1 LRDKVISVQEAVE
14 KIEDGMTLYI
24 GGFLSIGTPDTLIDE
39 LIRQE
44 KKQLT
49 VIAND
54 SGHFGRGISKLVRAK
69 LLKKIITSHIGTNP
83 ETGRQMMAG
92 EIEVV
97 LIPQGTLVE
106 RIRSAG
112 AGLGG
117 FLTPTGIGTTVAEGK
132 EIITVD
138 GRDYLLEQPLHADV
152 ALIRGS
158 VIDTSGN
165 ILYEGTTRNFNPIMA
180 TAAPLVI
187 AEASR
192 LVPMGDLDPNHVVT
206 PGLFVDYIVREEAV

>member
-92 EIEVV
+92 DLEVV

-112 AGLGG
+112 AGRGG
-117 FLTPTGIGTTVAEGK
+117 FFTPPG
-132 EIITVD
+132 
-138 GRDYLLEQPLHADV
+138 
-152 ALIRGS
+152 
-158 VIDTSGN
+158 IDTSGN

>member
-1 LRDKVISVQEAVE
+1 MRDKIISVEEAVE

-54 SGHFGRGISKLVRAK
+54 SGHFGRGISKLVSAK

-92 EIEVV
+92 ELEVV

-106 RIRSAG
+106 RIRAAG

-117 FLTPTGIGTTVAEGK
+117 FLTPTGIGTSVAEGK

-138 GRDYLLEQPLHADV
+138 GRDYLLEHPLHADV

-165 ILYEGTTRNFNPIMA
+165 MLYYGTTRNLNPVMA
-180 TAAPLVI
+180 TAASLVL
-187 AEASR
+187 AEAER
-192 LVPMGDLDPNHVVT
+192 VIPMGEMDPNHVVT
-206 PGLFVDYIVREEAV
+206 PGLFVNWIVEEAL

>member
-1 LRDKVISVQEAVE
+1 MRDKVISVQEAVE

-92 EIEVV
+92 DLEVV

>member
-92 EIEVV
+92 DLEVV

>member
-1 LRDKVISVQEAVE
+1 
-14 KIEDGMTLYI
+14 
-24 GGFLSIGTPDTLIDE
+24 
-39 LIRQE
+39 
-44 KKQLT
+44 
-49 VIAND
+49 
-54 SGHFGRGISKLVRAK
+54 
-69 LLKKIITSHIGTNP
+69 
-83 ETGRQMMAG
+83 MMAG
-92 EIEVV
+92 DLEVV